1 MKVMDILKSNERN
14 LLTVDPDTLLSD
26 CVIKMADEDVGSLV
40 VTDGN
45 TLMGLL
51 TFREVIIILAKRQKE
66 LRSGPTPPIAE
77 LKVKDVMN
85 SKPIYTS
92 PDVELNDL
100 RALMINQHQ
109 RYIPVLNQKKII
121 GVLSFHDVA
130 RAVFVESE
138 QENRMLKN
146 YIGDWPFCGAQ
157 L

>member
-14 LLTVDPDTLLSD
+14 LLAVDPDTLLSD

-45 TLMGLL
+45 TLLGLL

-100 RALMINQHQ
+100 RRLMINQHQ
-109 RYIPVLNQKKII
+109 RYIPVLNLKKSLGFFHFMTLRVLYFLKANKKI
-121 GVLSFHDVA
+121 G
-130 RAVFVESE
+130 
-138 QENRMLKN
+138 
-146 YIGDWPFCGAQ
+146 C
-157 L
+157 